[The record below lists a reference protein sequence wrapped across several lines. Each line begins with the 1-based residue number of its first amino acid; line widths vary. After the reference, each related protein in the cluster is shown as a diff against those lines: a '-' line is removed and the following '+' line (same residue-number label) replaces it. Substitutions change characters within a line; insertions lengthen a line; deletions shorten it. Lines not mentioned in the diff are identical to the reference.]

1 MSFRGTLCTFTIVE
15 TKKYRKVAFYKTYFE
30 TFFNGQKKDVQ
41 DKILWTLKAIEELE
55 RVPESYLKH
64 LEGTEG
70 LYEVRIKHGTDIFRI
85 FCFFDKGKLIVLAN
99 GFQKKTQK
107 TPKNEI
113 TRALKIKSEYE
124 KDQK

>member
-1 MSFRGTLCTFTIVE
+1 ME

-64 LEGTEG
+64 LEGTED
-70 LYEVRIKHGTDIFRI
+70 YMNK
-85 FCFFDKGKLIVLAN
+85 AW
-99 GFQKKTQK
+99 
-107 TPKNEI
+107 
-113 TRALKIKSEYE
+113 Y
-124 KDQK
+124 